1 MRIAI
6 RLVIMVRK
14 DFYLLGILWLIALL
28 IFLPLFYSEYIYTDE
43 VAEIWEYNTIPGHQM
58 FTDDGRWL
66 AEQMHSL
73 LFKAIDTIQEV
84 TRLRFIS
91 LFGWLLCLP
100 VWYLVIKR
108 LVANVPAYEYLP
120 FVVCA
125 YLITSLPF
133 LISVQW
139 AACMQF
145 FIADTVALLSG
156 TIALKCIQCQHD
168 KPVKRIAAGL
178 VSAGLG
184 LASLFLYQSAYACF
198 LIPFLLYFLNP
209 FANRKEKVLVL
220 GLTFHLVVCAVYF
233 LLYKLTF
240 SIYDNFSEP
249 TRNSLFLQPVEK
261 LKFFVARPL
270 ERSFRFTLLTN
281 EENAISRLYY
291 AVMLLMLVVLA
302 FSRFQ
307 IKKWQLAVKYLAGI
321 GCVWVISYLPP
332 LLIREYYPSNR
343 TLMALNL
350 CVFIVCL
357 EMGLWFIK
365 NKRVLQI
372 CGIAMIC
379 FFTLCARYNF
389 QKVFLR
395 PIVDETAAL
404 KGYFKQHFTSS
415 IQTIHFIQ
423 PLEDF
428 VSKKYKV
435 NWSMDELGVPSTFAD
450 WVPESLSKQLIYEAT
465 GNRQQA
471 ARVVVKRWSSKED
484 YLNAHEVLNSSILL
498 VDVPA
503 ILNAEMPGKPVI
515 KD

>member
-1 MRIAI
+1 
-6 RLVIMVRK
+6 MVRK

-43 VAEIWEYNTIPGHQM
+43 VAEIWEYNSIPGHQM

-66 AEQMHSL
+66 AEQMHSW
-73 LFKAIDTIQEV
+73 LFKTIDTIQEV
-84 TRLRFIS
+84 TWLRLIS

-100 VWYLVIKR
+100 VWYSVIKR

-120 FVVCA
+120 FFSCA

-156 TIALKCIQCQHD
+156 AIALKCIQFQHD
-168 KPVKRIAAGL
+168 KPGKRIAAGL
-178 VSAGLG
+178 ASAALA
-184 LASLFLYQSAYACF
+184 LASLFLYQGAYACF

-209 FANRKEKVLVL
+209 FTNRKEKVLVL
-220 GLTFHLVVCAVYF
+220 GLTFHLVICALYF

-261 LKFFVARPL
+261 LMFFVARPL
-270 ERSFRFTLLTN
+270 ERSFRFTLLTD
-281 EENAISRLYY
+281 EENSISRLYY
-291 AVMLLMLVVLA
+291 AVMLLSLVVLA
-302 FSRFQ
+302 FVRFR
-307 IKKWQLAVKYLAGI
+307 IKKWRLAVKYLAGI
-321 GCVWVISYLPP
+321 GCIWVISYLPP
-332 LLIREYYPSNR
+332 LLIKEYFPSNR

-350 CVFIVCL
+350 CVFIVCV
-357 EMGLWFIK
+357 EMALWYIK
-365 NKRVLQI
+365 NKQVLQI
-372 CGIAMIC
+372 AGVAIIC

-389 QKVFLR
+389 QQVFLR

-404 KGYFKQHFTSS
+404 KAYFKQHFNSS
-415 IQTIHFIQ
+415 VQTIHFIQ

-428 VSKKYKV
+428 AAKKYKV
-435 NWSMDELGVPSTFAD
+435 NWSMDELGVPSSFAD
-450 WVPESLSKQLIYEAT
+450 WVPESISKQLIYEAT

-471 ARVVVKRWSSKED
+471 KAVTVKYWPSKEV
-484 YLNAHEVLNSSILL
+484 YLKAHETLNSSILL

-503 ILNAEMPGKPVI
+503 ILDSVSPAKALAKE
-515 KD
+515 